1 MESKSYPIEIFQN
14 FVGQGS
20 LEGCPEDFSLMPL
33 GPTLPVMIVRI
44 ATTGLTDSLRGLF
57 VWVSVAWPVHTSSWG
72 AERARKSPIFLEL
85 SNNRAKS

>member
-44 ATTGLTDSLRGLF
+44 ATTGLTDSLGGFSSGFRMLGRYTRPRGGLN
-57 VWVSVAWPVHTSSWG
+57 VPVNPQS
-72 AERARKSPIFLEL
+72 F
-85 SNNRAKS
+85 